1 MIDFLK
7 YRYVC
12 AVFSL
17 LIFATTIGAFFYRGG
32 FRYSVDFTGGT
43 QVLLKFENKVESEAI
58 KDVLKNQGYQGVD
71 IREFSKNEVL
81 VRVQEF
87 SSDLQG
93 VGEKIRN
100 SLQEKFPNNKVD
112 IQATDGVGPGVGATL
127 RWDSIKAIIIAL
139 LAMLLYIA
147 IRFKFAFS
155 VGAVVALF
163 HDVVVILGFFLLTN
177 KEISMDVIGAILAIL
192 GYSVNDTIVIFDR
205 IRENM
210 KKLKG
215 QPMDHIVNVSL
226 NQTLRRTILTSF
238 ATALVVVAL
247 IAFGGEVLRN
257 LSTALLLGIVFGTYS
272 SIYMASPV
280 MLMLYKD
287 EK

>member
-43 QVLLKFENKVESEAI
+43 QVLLKFENKIESEAI

-100 SLQEKFPNNKVD
+100 SLQEKFPNNKVE

-147 IRFKFAFS
+147 VRFKFAFS

-177 KEISMDVIGAILAIL
+177 KEISMDVIGAILAVL